1 MRTYLL
7 PFCVILL
14 SIATACLHKASGDE
28 IRLLNRISKMDHFQA
43 DSVRLTETEAIAIG
57 KINANLDLDAA
68 IDVIEMPWEDTVR
81 ELVRGRRL
89 RVAVDMDA
97 LKKAGVTLDGLVTL
111 RRVDLPLRK
120 CLHELLDPVKL
131 TFVVCPDG
139 LLITSVREDCQP
151 AEEQEG
157 LDRE

>member
-1 MRTYLL
+1 MRINVF
-7 PFCVILL
+7 PFCVIVL
-14 SIATACLHKASGDE
+14 SIATACRPVSGEE
-28 IRLLNRISKMDHFQA
+28 IRIVNRISKI
-43 DSVRLTETEAIAIG
+43 DSFKTDAIRLTEPEAIAIA

-97 LKKAGVTLDGLVTL
+97 LKKCGVSLDGLVTL
-111 RRVDLPLRK
+111 RRVDLPLRT
-120 CLHELLDPVKL
+120 CMHELLDPVKL

-139 LLITSVREDCQP
+139 LLITSAQENSQP
-151 AEEQEG
+151 EKRDRS
-157 LDRE
+157 DRE